1 MSKIK
6 SLFLLM
12 WQLAQLTEL
21 RLESLI
27 VNLKY
32 VRVYDKGLY

>member
-32 VRVYDKGLY
+32 VRVYDKG